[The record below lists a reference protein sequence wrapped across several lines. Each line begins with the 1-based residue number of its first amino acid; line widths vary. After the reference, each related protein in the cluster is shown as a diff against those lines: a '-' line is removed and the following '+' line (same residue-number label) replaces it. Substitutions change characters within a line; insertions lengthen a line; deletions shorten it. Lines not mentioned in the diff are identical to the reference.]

1 MKHFLKILLLSVVLL
16 ACVDSFDPKLTGG
29 ITPYLVFE
37 GTLTDEVGPYFFN
50 LSYTAGYNSKESVF
64 DKFVNAAKVW
74 IVDAK
79 NVRTDL
85 IDLNKGK
92 FMTPNGF
99 RGQVGNTYTLHILNA
114 GIEYVSNAETMR
126 YAPPIEKIYSD
137 YKATTAFGSK
147 YRGFFNVFLDTKD
160 PATEGDFYRWKWLNF
175 TKTKIC
181 DLYTPPGSIFPLQRP
196 CCEDCWNI
204 NQCIGCITV
213 ASDNLVNGKAL
224 IKQNIAQ
231 IPYYETTPYYM
242 LIKQMSLSR
251 DAYNYWLSVDAQAN
265 NSGGIFDTAP
275 GTIRGNIK
283 NLSNDQQPMLGFFQ
297 VSAVTQKI
305 YYLQRNTVPYPPFSI
320 VYTGRGIWPICTNCQ
335 ESPYRTA
342 IRPENWVD

>member
-1 MKHFLKILLLSVVLL
+1 MKKLLRFLGISIIFTAF
-16 ACVDSFDPKLTGG
+16 ACVDVYDPKLTGQ
-29 ITPYLVFE
+29 TPQLVFE
-37 GTLTDEVGPYFFN
+37 GTLTDEIGPYFFN
-50 LSYTAGYNSKESVF
+50 LSNTAGYNSKESVF

-79 NVRTDL
+79 KVRTDL
-85 IDLNKGK
+85 LDLNKGK
-92 FMTPNGF
+92 FRTPDGF

-114 GIEYVSNAETMR
+114 GVEYVSNAETMR
-126 YAPPIEKIYSD
+126 YSSPIEKIYSE
-137 YKATTAFGSK
+137 YVATTAFGSK
-147 YRGFFNVFLDTKD
+147 HRGFFNVYLDTKD
-160 PATEGDFYRWKWLNF
+160 PATEGDFYSWKWFNY

-181 DLYTPPGSIFPLQRP
+181 DLYTPPGSIFPVQRP

-231 IPYYETTPYYM
+231 VPYYETTPYYM

-283 NLSNDQQPMLGFFQ
+283 NLSDEQQPMLGFFQ
-297 VSAVTQKI
+297 VSAVTKKI
-305 YYLQRNTVPYPPFSI
+305 FYLQRNTVPYPPFSI
-320 VYTGRGIWPICTNCQ
+320 VPLGGFWPICTNCQ